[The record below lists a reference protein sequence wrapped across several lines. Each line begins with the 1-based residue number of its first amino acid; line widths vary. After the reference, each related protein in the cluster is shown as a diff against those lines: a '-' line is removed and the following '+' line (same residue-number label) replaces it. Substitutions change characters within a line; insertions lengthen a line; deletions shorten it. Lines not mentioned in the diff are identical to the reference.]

1 MGVLFAVLDSP
12 CVQLAGTETTRDC
25 SLSMESCMDEK
36 LNELANTYVQ
46 NSHSTQQRFH
56 CTNALSLGST
66 KAQYFIMKENDQLI

>member
-1 MGVLFAVLDSP
+1 
-12 CVQLAGTETTRDC
+12 
-25 SLSMESCMDEK
+25 MDEK